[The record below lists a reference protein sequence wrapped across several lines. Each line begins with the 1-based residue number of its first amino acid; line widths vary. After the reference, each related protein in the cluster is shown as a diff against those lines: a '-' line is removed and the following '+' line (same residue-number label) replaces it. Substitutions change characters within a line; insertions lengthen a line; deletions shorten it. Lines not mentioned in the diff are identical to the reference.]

1 MNKLTKLKIELAS
14 VLAKFSEFQTD
25 KGSIYSENEWI
36 TANVSVYIFGEDGS
50 LLPAPDG
57 DYSTPETSTTYKQS
71 EVYTVVNG
79 VVTDVKSINTMSET
93 SEIVTETEEA
103 PSTEVTP
110 ETETT
115 TETVE
120 QTATEIEQAEDVN
133 ETPTEEVTVTEEAPV
148 EEDKLTKVYEM
159 IDTLVKEIESLKTT
173 VEALSTTMDNAK
185 LGRETIMVEDN
196 QSKSTVNKKFTY
208 SAEKLKIKN

>member
-1 MNKLTKLKIELAS
+1 MNKFTKLKIELAS

-36 TANVSVYIFGEDGS
+36 TTNVPVYIFGEDGS

-93 SEIVTETEEA
+93 SKIVTD
-103 PSTEVTP
+103 
-110 ETETT
+110 T
-115 TETVE
+115 TE
-120 QTATEIEQAEDVN
+120 IKQAEDVI

-173 VEALSTTMDNAK
+173 VESLSSTVESLSTTMDNAK

>member
-1 MNKLTKLKIELAS
+1 MNKFTKLKIELAS

-36 TANVSVYIFGEDGS
+36 TTNIPVYIFGEDGS

-57 DYSTPETSTTYKQS
+57 DYSTPETSTTHKHS

-93 SEIVTETEEA
+93 SEIVTDTTEEA

-110 ETETT
+110 ET
-115 TETVE
+115 VE
-120 QTATEIEQAEDVN
+120 QTATEIKQAEDVI

-148 EEDKLTKVYEM
+148 DEDKLTKVYEM

-185 LGRETIMVEDN
+185 LGRETLMVEDN